1 MKVAK
6 QNIGNAGEYF
16 VAYLLS
22 ANNCI
27 VTVTLGRAEGF
38 DLLIV
43 NPKNKTLKISVKTT
57 FYKIKSL
64 MMTKKVEELKTS
76 DLFYAFVILK
86 PLYWISSGTSGNR
99 EVIPKFIPFLDVIID
114 NLKLKKIKSHKPN
127 PAEFIQTL
135 KNSRDWITLDFLTN
149 LMKRN
154 QLCDLL
160 FNNDG

>member
-16 VAYLLS
+16 IAYLLS

-76 DLFYAFVILK
+76 DLFYAFVRFSDIHKL
-86 PLYWISSGTSGNR
+86 PDYWIVPSKIVAERIAFSHQKWLETPKRDGTPHKDSTIR
-99 EVIPKFIPFLDVIID
+99 KFYLV
-114 NLKLKKIKSHKPN
+114 NHKNYPPN
-127 PAEFIQTL
+127 WETILEQYL
-135 KNSRDWITLDFLTN
+135 NNITPVLN
-149 LMKRN
+149 
-154 QLCDLL
+154 
-160 FNNDG
+160 